1 MSKKEFVI
9 DRLEIYN
16 SSKALQVIELQGKD
30 KLLQPIYS
38 YSVDYNNMTK
48 EIIHKIELG
57 RGETAV
63 FDDIDGSKL
72 MIMMDLEEIEE
83 YKNKIKNL
91 ESAIKSRMKYIKRME
106 EGLVWVK
113 ELCNVIEQLSKVLK
127 KFYLDYVEKDTNQ
140 NNKT

>member
-106 EGLVWVK
+106 EGLV
-113 ELCNVIEQLSKVLK
+113 
-127 KFYLDYVEKDTNQ
+127 
-140 NNKT
+140 